1 MNSAGT
7 FLPSTVAKKGNLN
20 ETRSL
25 FHLKMFL
32 PLRLFKGVM
41 SRYLLSFL
49 KLKRF
54 SYQLNSKNNASV
66 LLFKTTFR
74 HWICSLASVAADGK
88 DGYGFKLDKVR
99 PILSSFNDVTTKIT
113 KKLNTVSAPWWN
125 LFLYN
130 ATGAFRVWIKALS
143 NDFRT
148 ELTQNNNILQNPYR

>member
-1 MNSAGT
+1 MNLAGT

-25 FHLKMFL
+25 FQLKMFL

-66 LLFKTTFR
+66 LLFKTIFW
-74 HWICSLASVAADGK
+74 H
-88 DGYGFKLDKVR
+88 
-99 PILSSFNDVTTKIT
+99 
-113 KKLNTVSAPWWN
+113 
-125 LFLYN
+125 
-130 ATGAFRVWIKALS
+130 
-143 NDFRT
+143 
-148 ELTQNNNILQNPYR
+148 